1 MGLLDFRITKN
12 YVKLFFEHLQYGEDE
27 KAIRMFHDKE
37 VVRTYPYSLHYA
49 CYFYRVEL
57 VKEILLHRRKL
68 VHQLDEYDQNPLHYA
83 VNHFN
88 FSGHTLGG
96 FFKKQM
102 LPKQIT
108 RGMTPNYYH
117 LMHRKE
123 KDSNLIRKIYLKPLF
138 EIIDLLVDA
147 GVNLEQANINDE
159 DFSCTPLFMS
169 IAARDEHT
177 AKYLIE
183 KYSAKVDLVDNFE
196 VKGFGKKN
204 FTIMSLFNVAYRLP
218 WGCTDISVYMQK
230 KITNNFKKYLLDKN
244 APNKDV
250 FDMEPDAYE

>member
-27 KAIRMFHDKE
+27 KAIRLFHDEE
-37 VVRTYPYSLHYA
+37 VVRSYPYSLHYA

-83 VNHFN
+83 VNHFH
-88 FSGHTLGG
+88 FSGHTLES

-108 RGMTPNYYH
+108 RGIPPNYFN
-117 LMHRKE
+117 LMNRKE
-123 KDSNLIRKIYLKPLF
+123 KDSNLIEKTSFRYLF
-138 EIIDLLVDA
+138 EIIDLLVEA
-147 GVNLEQANINDE
+147 GVNLEQANTNNMG
-159 DFSCTPLFMS
+159 FSCTPLFIS
-169 IAARDEHT
+169 VAARDEHT

-183 KYSAKVDLVDNFE
+183 KHSVKVDLVDNFE
-196 VKGFGKKN
+196 VEGFGKKN
-204 FTIMSLFNVAYRLP
+204 FTIMSLFNNAYRLP
-218 WGCTDISVYMQK
+218 WVYTDISVYMQK

-244 APNKDV
+244 APNEDV
-250 FDMEPDAYE
+250 YDMDPYAYD